1 MEEKRYYLTKAGLD
15 RIQKEYQDLL
25 VFKKQKTMEDVPNI
39 LQSEDINSE
48 YLVYQEDLH
57 LLEAK
62 IVEYGH
68 ILKHVNIIMKPT
80 KDKQGEVFM
89 GATVELVD
97 ESDGSINE
105 YTVLG
110 TLEANPMEGRISS
123 ESPVGMQLLGKK
135 IGEKVTINSPIEVVY
150 RVRQIRY

>member
-1 MEEKRYYLTKAGLD
+1 
-15 RIQKEYQDLL
+15 
-25 VFKKQKTMEDVPNI
+25 
-39 LQSEDINSE
+39 
-48 YLVYQEDLH
+48 
-57 LLEAK
+57 
-62 IVEYGH
+62 
-68 ILKHVNIIMKPT
+68 
-80 KDKQGEVFM
+80 M

-150 RVRQIRY
+150 YVRQIRY